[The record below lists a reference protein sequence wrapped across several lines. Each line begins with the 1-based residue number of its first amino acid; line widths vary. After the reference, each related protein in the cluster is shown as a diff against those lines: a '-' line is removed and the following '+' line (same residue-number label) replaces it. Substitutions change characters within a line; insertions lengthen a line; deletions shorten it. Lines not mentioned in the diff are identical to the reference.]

1 MGKFTDLQD
10 SIFSIFGSQAW
21 TDTGVKAVPANFI
34 PKNVDNEYI
43 RLNILPNTFGINTK
57 SVSGIMII
65 DIFTP
70 AGNGPNRASLI
81 ADILDNFL
89 VYKSLNIRDGV
100 SLQTAGS
107 SLDFV
112 GIDSSNTTLF
122 RAKYTITFNFFGV
135 D

>member
-10 SIFSIFGSQAW
+10 SIFSVFGSQEWAA
-21 TDTGVKAVPANFI
+21 TNIKAVPSNFI
-34 PKNVDNEYI
+34 PRNVDSEYI

-65 DIFTP
+65 DIFTS
-70 AGNGPNRASLI
+70 AGNGPNRANLI
-81 ADILDNFL
+81 ADTLDDFF
-89 VYKSLNIRDGV
+89 VCKVSNIREGV
-100 SLQTAGS
+100 SLQTMQS

-122 RAKYTITFNFFGV
+122 RAKYTIPFNFFGV
-135 D
+135 E